1 MTQSSRSVVSRR
13 AVSIADL
20 RAIAQRRAPR
30 AVFDYLDGG
39 AEGEVTLRENCR
51 VYDDVTF
58 RPRHAVAF
66 ADCNLR
72 ARVLG
77 FDLALPFLLAPV
89 GYSRLMHP
97 VGEVGAAR
105 AAGDAG
111 TAYILSTIS
120 GHKLESVKAASTGPV
135 FYQLYLMGGRGAAE
149 AVIERARLAGFSAL
163 VVTIDTAVAG
173 IRERDYRNGMRE
185 LITGSVFEKLPFLP
199 QILARPGWLTRF
211 LLDGG
216 LPALPNVVPPGE
228 GPMPLI
234 DVAAALA
241 KSTLTWS
248 DLTWIRKVWPGPIV
262 IKGVLTGDDA
272 RRAVDEGATA
282 ISVSNHGGRQLDC
295 VPSSLRV
302 LPEIVKAV
310 HGQAEILMDGGIRR
324 GTDIVKA
331 LCLGARAVLCGRA
344 YAYGLAAAGEAG
356 VNRAIE
362 ILRTDLDRTM
372 RLLGCASVAELNRSY
387 VNVPLN
393 WDARESV
400 S

>member
-1 MTQSSRSVVSRR
+1 MTASSKSVASPR
-13 AVSIADL
+13 AVCIADL
-20 RAIAQRRAPR
+20 RAIAKRRVPR

-66 ADCNLR
+66 PNCNLR
-72 ARVLG
+72 TRVLG

-105 AAGDAG
+105 AAGNAG

-120 GHKLESVKAASTGPV
+120 GHKLEDVKAASTGPV
-135 FYQLYLMGGRGAAE
+135 FYQLYLMGGRAAAE
-149 AVIERARLAGFSAL
+149 AAIARARVAGFSGL
-163 VVTIDTAVAG
+163 VVTIDTAVGG
-173 IRERDYRNGMRE
+173 IRERDYRNGMKE
-185 LITGSVFEKLPFLP
+185 LISGGPFEKLPYLP
-199 QILARPGWLTRF
+199 QILSCPGWLTSF

-216 LPALPNVVPPGE
+216 VPPLPNVVLPGK

-241 KSTLTWS
+241 ESAVTWS
-248 DLTWIRKVWPGPIV
+248 DLAWIRKVWPGPIV

-272 RRAVDEGATA
+272 RRAVDEGAAA

-295 VPSSLRV
+295 VPSSLHA

-310 HGQAEILMDGGIRR
+310 QGRTEILMDGGIRR

-356 VNRAIE
+356 VNRSIE
-362 ILRTDLDRTM
+362 ILRADVERTL
-372 RLLGCASVAELNRSY
+372 RLLGCASVADLDGSY
-387 VNVPLN
+387 VNVPRN
-393 WDARESV
+393 WDAHDSV